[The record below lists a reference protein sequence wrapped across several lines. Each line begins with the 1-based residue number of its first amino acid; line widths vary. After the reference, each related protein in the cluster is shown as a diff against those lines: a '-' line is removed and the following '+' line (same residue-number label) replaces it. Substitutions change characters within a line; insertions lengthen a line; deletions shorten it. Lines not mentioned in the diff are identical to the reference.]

1 MRDPRGDVGP
11 LLALEDLDVVAARP
25 QLFDDG
31 VGDRALVVGS
41 DHDFHPNSVAYSE
54 K

>member
-1 MRDPRGDVGP
+1 
-11 LLALEDLDVVAARP
+11 VAARA
-25 QLFDDG
+25 QLLHDG
-31 VGDRALVVGS
+31 VGDHPFVVGS